1 MSFRKEIKLK
11 INSDKKSLFI
21 KELINNEFYEI
32 YPRRTIE
39 SIYFDNYRNFSYLD
53 SEEGIVPRKKIRL
66 RRYGNNN
73 KYSNYKLETK
83 VSSFE
88 GRFKSVK
95 QINKHEVSK
104 ILKLGLFDNMY
115 GLCLPKLVI
124 TYERLYFRK
133 NNFRV
138 TVDMNVNCKKTKDK
152 FYKKMNINAFEIK
165 TKFNITDDEI
175 NKNFKQNKIRLSKY
189 AEAFK
194 LLF

>member
-11 INSDKKSLFI
+11 INPDNKSLFI
-21 KELINNEFYEI
+21 KELIYNDFNEI
-32 YPRRTIE
+32 YPKRTIE
-39 SIYFDNYRNFSYLD
+39 SIYFDNNRNFSFLD

-66 RRYGNNN
+66 RRYKDKNE
-73 KYSNYKLETK
+73 YSHYKLETK

-95 QINKHEVSK
+95 EINKNELSK
-104 ILKLGLFDNMY
+104 MLKLGVLDNMY
-115 GLCLPKLVI
+115 GLCLPKLI
-124 TYERLYFRK
+124 IAYERLYFGK

-152 FYKKMNINAFEIK
+152 FYKKININAFETK

-175 NKNFKQNKIRLSKY
+175 NKKFKQNKIRLSKY

-194 LLF
+194 LLY